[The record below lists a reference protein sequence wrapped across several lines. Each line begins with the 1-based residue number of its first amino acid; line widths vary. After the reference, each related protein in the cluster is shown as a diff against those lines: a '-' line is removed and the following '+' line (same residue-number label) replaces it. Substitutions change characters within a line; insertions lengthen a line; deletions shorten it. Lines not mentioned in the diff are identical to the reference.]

1 MGSFEIIN
9 SHSFNSLINHISD
22 FQISL
27 SNKIKQIEIVLKHPT
42 IYLLIKFWAFWQEK
56 NNKRSKDKYR
66 KSMNFKQWI
75 VKKIQLLNL
84 ITLIN
89 RLHLLVL
96 IKF

>member
-1 MGSFEIIN
+1 
-9 SHSFNSLINHISD
+9 
-22 FQISL
+22 
-27 SNKIKQIEIVLKHPT
+27 
-42 IYLLIKFWAFWQEK
+42 
-56 NNKRSKDKYR
+56 
-66 KSMNFKQWI
+66 MNFKQWI